1 VAVLL
6 VALPIAVLL
15 YLLGLPIITRVVEA
29 EQPDS
34 KRWLTRVMRTSM
46 ALHLL
51 AVPMQIFVVDHF
63 YGGIADWNRYVAQG
77 TILGDSFRHFHFT
90 LAGANVHSIVGDSS
104 VSIMAGIVFAIFGT
118 NKLAVFFIFS
128 WLAFMGLVLFY
139 RAFSMTF
146 AGANLRRYAILVFF
160 LPSLIFWTAD
170 VSKESIM
177 TLALGLIAYGGA
189 KFLSKRK
196 GGLLPIVVGTLMAAY
211 VRPNE
216 LALAIAGLV
225 LAVMFMP
232 ASPWLQFS
240 GLRRAGLFVVMSGVL
255 ALAIFLTFHFLHG
268 KGGSLNLSN
277 IAKNNA
283 GHGSSIPYHPG
294 LKNYWR
300 DVYEVLFDP
309 MPFNAHGTGE
319 RIAALENLIL
329 IGVILTS
336 FRSLRIL
343 IRASFART
351 YVLMC
356 TLYAVLFLYA
366 FAALG
371 NLGLITRER
380 TLLLP
385 FLLVP
390 LSIPRADRKAGE
402 QPYFW
407 ELRRR
412 DRLQQRDQSGPRRA
426 PVVPREHGVRRYA
439 RPIVPPRDLRPYG
452 RRPAGAS
459 SRRS

>member
-1 VAVLL
+1 VA
-6 VALPIAVLL
+6 
-15 YLLGLPIITRVVEA
+15 EA
-29 EQPDS
+29 EPNS
-34 KRWLTRVMRTSM
+34 KQWLTRVMRTSM

-51 AVPMQIFVVDHF
+51 AVPLQIWVVDHF
-63 YGGIADWNRYVAQG
+63 YGGVADWNRYVAQG
-77 TILGDSFRHFHFT
+77 TILGDSFRHLHFT

-146 AGANLRRYAILVFF
+146 AGANLRRYAVLIFF

-177 TLALGLIAYGGA
+177 TLALGLIAYGGG
-189 KFLSKRK
+189 KFLAKRK
-196 GGLLPIVVGTLMAAY
+196 GGLLPIVVGTAMAAY

-216 LALAIAGLV
+216 LALVIAGLV

-232 ASPWLQFS
+232 ASPWLAFS
-240 GLRRAGLFVVMSGVL
+240 GIRRVGLFIVMSGVL
-255 ALAIFLTFHFLHG
+255 ALAIFMTFHFLHG
-268 KGGSLNLSN
+268 KGGSLSLSN

-294 LKNYWR
+294 IKNYWR

-319 RIAALENLIL
+319 RIAALENLVL
-329 IGVILTS
+329 IGVIFTG

-351 YVLMC
+351 YILMC
-356 TLYAVLFLYA
+356 TVYSVLFLYA

-380 TLLLP
+380 TLLFP

-390 LSIPRADRKAGE
+390 LSIPRTDKKAGE
-402 QPYFW
+402 APYFW

-412 DRLQQRDQSGPRRA
+412 DRLRTREQSGPRRG
-426 PVVPREHGVRRYA
+426 PVSPRQDGVRRYA
-439 RPIVPPRDLRPYG
+439 RPLVPPRDLRPRG
-452 RRPAGAS
+452 RRPAGAG